1 MSRPS
6 RASIEAARDAL
17 AEAKLR
23 GWSLFLLGGQPM
35 LLAPVASLSPAL
47 VDRLLQF
54 SPGLSHL
61 LHEILP

>member
-1 MSRPS
+1 VRPH
-6 RASIEAARDAL
+6 ATHAAAIIGEAN
-17 AEAKLR
+17 LR
-23 GWSLFLLGGQPM
+23 GWHLFLLGGQPM

>member
-1 MSRPS
+1 
-6 RASIEAARDAL
+6 
-17 AEAKLR
+17 
-23 GWSLFLLGGQPM
+23 M

-54 SPGLSHL
+54 RADLSRL